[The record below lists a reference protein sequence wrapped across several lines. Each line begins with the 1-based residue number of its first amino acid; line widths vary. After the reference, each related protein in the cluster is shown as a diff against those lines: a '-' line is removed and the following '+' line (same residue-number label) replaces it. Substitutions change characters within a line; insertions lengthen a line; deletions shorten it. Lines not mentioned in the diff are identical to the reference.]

1 MPVKYLCT
9 GCKKSVTA
17 TKNDRYRTHTHEG
30 ERCDMS
36 SEPIPEHVL
45 AQPAKDGDDPSVPK
59 EGLDFAVC
67 PQCDRKVALTR
78 LGFFERHDTTLRGG
92 EQCEV
97 SGVRYKHAR
106 RTEDVPLPGDEP
118 KPPSAARP
126 KVSAQQEA
134 VQEGLAEPSLAQ
146 KLIASAERHKALEAA
161 KTTSP
166 APTSESAPADSS
178 PPEPPPTS
186 GVTEPVTPATATAS
200 LNGPVEAVA
209 EALVETYEEEGPSG
223 EPILPLSPES
233 TSTPPTSNGSPPAE
247 GSTSSDAPPGE
258 EADATAPEGP
268 WRLGTSFDVRFGQPF
283 SPFSQP
289 GQIPVR
295 LKIGES
301 MSERGKEIAARLRE
315 TFYAYTNRNSSD
327 NRSAQ
332 RTLGPSEV
340 GSPCDRQIA
349 MKLLGVE
356 PSNPQEGWAPFV
368 GTAVHEELARMFQ
381 WANGAQSGRYE
392 VEMRLS
398 FGNPL
403 VPKGTGDLLDRV
415 MMMFLDHKL
424 MGRWSLDKLI
434 QQGPSETYRTQVHV
448 YGYGAE
454 LAGEKVKEVA
464 IIGWP
469 RQESSLDK
477 LYVHVEKYDRQI
489 ALDALKRVQDI
500 ATEVRY
506 RSGEIASNG
515 FVSDRP
521 LEVAQ
526 TFPAGD
532 DCKWCPFHLKGD
544 KEMRRGCPGK

>member
-1 MPVKYLCT
+1 MADKFLCT
-9 GCKKSVTA
+9 GCKKSVA
-17 TKNDRYRTHTHEG
+17 KTKNDRYRTHTDGEG

-36 SEPIPEHVL
+36 SEEIPEHIL
-45 AQPAKDGDDPSVPK
+45 AQPAEAGDDPGVPK
-59 EGLDFAVC
+59 EGLDYAVC
-67 PQCDRKVALTR
+67 PQCERKVALTR
-78 LGFFERHDTTLRGG
+78 LGYFEPHDQTLKGG
-92 EQCEV
+92 DRCPV

-106 RTEDVPLPGDEP
+106 RTDVVSLPGDEKP
-118 KPPSAARP
+118 KP
-126 KVSAQQEA
+126 
-134 VQEGLAEPSLAQ
+134 G
-146 KLIASAERHKALEAA
+146 AERPTVTAQEEI
-161 KTTSP
+161 TSP
-166 APTSESAPADSS
+166 ASMSESAGADSS
-178 PPEPPPTS
+178 PPEPPSPS
-186 GVTEPVTPATATAS
+186 SATEPATPPSAA
-200 LNGPVEAVA
+200 
-209 EALVETYEEEGPSG
+209 VETAG
-223 EPILPLSPES
+223 SPES
-233 TSTPPTSNGSPPAE
+233 TSTSPDSKPPLPAE
-247 GSTSSDAPPGE
+247 ESGTSSDAPGE
-258 EADATAPEGP
+258 AEEPASADSGP
-268 WRLGTSFDVRFGQPF
+268 WRLAPAVGDVFEQPF

-289 GQIPVR
+289 GEIPAR
-295 LKIGES
+295 LTVGQS

-332 RTLGPSEV
+332 RTLGPSEI

-356 PSNPQEGWAPFV
+356 PANPQEGWAPFV

-434 QQGPSETYRTQVHV
+434 QQGPSEVYRTQVHV

-477 LYVHVEKYDRQI
+477 LYVHVEKYDKRI

-500 ATEVRY
+500 ASSVSF
-506 RSGEIASNG
+506 RSGEIASNS
-515 FVSDRP
+515 FVSGNP
-521 LEVAQ
+521 LEVAA

-544 KEMRRGCPGK
+544 KQMRRGCPGK

>member
-1 MPVKYLCT
+1 MAEKYLCT

-17 TKNDRYRTHTHEG
+17 TKNDRYRTHTDGEG

-36 SEPIPEHVL
+36 SEAIPEHIL
-45 AQPAKDGDDPSVPK
+45 AQPAEAGDDPGVPK
-59 EGLDFAVC
+59 EGVDYAVC
-67 PQCDRKVALTR
+67 PQEGCGRKVALTG
-78 LGFFERHDTTLRGG
+78 LGHFEPHDKTLRGG
-92 EQCEV
+92 DRCPG
-97 SGVRYKHAR
+97 SGEKLSLGNLLMA
-106 RTEDVPLPGDEP
+106 
-118 KPPSAARP
+118 KAAAR
-126 KVSAQQEA
+126 VMSTA
-134 VQEGLAEPSLAQ
+134 
-146 KLIASAERHKALEAA
+146 R
-161 KTTSP
+161 
-166 APTSESAPADSS
+166 TSESAGAEPDATAD
-178 PPEPPPTS
+178 
-186 GVTEPVTPATATAS
+186 GATAS
-200 LNGPVEAVA
+200 EP
-209 EALVETYEEEGPSG
+209 ET
-223 EPILPLSPES
+223 EPSPES
-233 TSTPPTSNGSPPAE
+233 TSTPPASNEPPPVTE
-247 GSTSSDAPPGE
+247 SGTSSDAPGE
-258 EADATAPEGP
+258 TEEPASAGP
-268 WRLGTSFDVRFGQPF
+268 WRLAPAVGDVFEQPF

-289 GQIPVR
+289 GEIPAR
-295 LKIGES
+295 LTVAQS

-315 TFYAYTNRNSSD
+315 TFYAYTNRNASD

-332 RTLGPSEV
+332 RTLGPSEI

-349 MKLLGVE
+349 MKLLGVD
-356 PSNPQEGWAPFV
+356 PVNPQEGWAPFV

-434 QQGPSETYRTQVHV
+434 QQGPSEVYRAQVHT

-477 LYVHVEKYDRQI
+477 LYVHVEKYDKRI

-500 ATEVRY
+500 ASSVSF
-506 RSGEIASNG
+506 RSGEIASNS
-515 FVSDRP
+515 FVSSNP
-521 LEVAQ
+521 LEVAA
-526 TFPAGD
+526 TFPTD
-532 DCKWCPFHLKGD
+532 KQDSCRWCPFHLKGD
-544 KEMRRGCPGK
+544 KEMRRGCPGV